1 MTGSNLPS
9 TTSDSIPIPLGKLFL
24 RLGWISFWMQ
34 FALGII
40 PVLLLIFATLFRGAT
55 TDGPGTTTEVS
66 LAYTSMIFLVFS
78 LVWSFRYTRLG
89 RAFFKPERRPTP
101 TRLNRVLRVGLI
113 GNLLGMICTMLVAM
127 GAVGGMLFAALSLPQ
142 GAIPT
147 LGSPQMSAVGRHWIV
162 PLDVVWLQALLN
174 NMAAQLVG
182 LIVSLFLLNR
192 ITKHRQE

>member
-1 MTGSNLPS
+1 MTESNLPS
-9 TTSDSIPIPLGKLFL
+9 TNPESVPIPLAKAFL
-24 RLGWISFWMQ
+24 RLGWISFWLQ
-34 FALGII
+34 LALGII
-40 PVLLLIFATLFRGAT
+40 PVLLLIFATLFRGVR

-66 LAYTSMIFLVFS
+66 LAYTSMLFLLFS

-89 RAFFKPERRPTP
+89 RAFFNPQHRPTP
-101 TRLNRVLRVGLI
+101 ALLSRVLRVGLI

-147 LGSPQMSAVGRHWIV
+147 LGSPQLSAVGRHWIV

-174 NMAAQLVG
+174 NMTAQLVG

-192 ITKHRQE
+192 LSQHRHN